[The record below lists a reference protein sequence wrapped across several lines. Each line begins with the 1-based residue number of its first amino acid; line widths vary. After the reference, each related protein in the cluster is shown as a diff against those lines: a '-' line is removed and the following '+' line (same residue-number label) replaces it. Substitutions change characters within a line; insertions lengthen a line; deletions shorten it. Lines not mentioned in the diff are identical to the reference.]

1 MKNLSELLEESKTN
15 ILFEADEQQGDDQG
29 QDQKNKPVKGDAG
42 TFKVWKPV
50 SCTMRGWLKT
60 MSSQEEVK
68 DSFFEGGFL
77 VPMDVTAISTAA
89 NAKSATLSKQLDA
102 AVKCTIVEYKN
113 NFSFYLFG
121 TKPGYVSS
129 GWNTNSGGGISTI
142 VKNLTAN
149 SQQKKEDTQNKDDNS
164 NANNGTM

>member
-1 MKNLSELLEESKTN
+1 MKNLSELLEESKN
-15 ILFEADEQQGDDQG
+15 EILFEADEQQGDDQG

-60 MSSQEEVK
+60 MSGQEEVK

-77 VPMDVTAISTAA
+77 VPMDAAAISTAA
-89 NAKSATLSKQLDA
+89 NVKSSTLSKQLDA
-102 AVKCTIVEYKN
+102 SIKCTIVEYKN

-121 TKPGYVSS
+121 TKPSYVSS

-149 SQQKKEDTQNKDDNS
+149 SQQKQEQNQDKGNDNT
-164 NANNGTM
+164 NNGTM

>member
-1 MKNLSELLEESKTN
+1 MKSLSELLEESKN
-15 ILFEADEQQGDDQG
+15 EVLFEADEQQADDQG

-60 MSSQEEVK
+60 MSGQEEAK
-68 DSFFEGGFL
+68 DNFFEGGFL
-77 VPMDVTAISTAA
+77 VPMDAAAISTAA

-102 AVKCTIVEYKN
+102 SVKCTIVEYKN

-129 GWNTNSGGGISTI
+129 GWNTNSGGGISAI

-149 SQQKKEDTQNKDDNS
+149 SQQKKEQNNNDNS

>member
-1 MKNLSELLEESKTN
+1 MKNLSELLEESKN
-15 ILFEADEQQGDDQG
+15 EILFEADEQQGDDQG
-29 QDQKNKPVKGDAG
+29 QGQKNKPVKGDAG

-60 MSSQEEVK
+60 MSGQEEVK
-68 DSFFEGGFL
+68 DGFFEGGFL
-77 VPMDVTAISTAA
+77 VPMDAAAISTAA
-89 NAKSATLSKQLDA
+89 NVKSATLSKQLDA
-102 AVKCTIVEYKN
+102 SVKCTIVEYKN

-142 VKNLTAN
+142 VKNLTTN
-149 SQQKKEDTQNKDDNS
+149 SQQKQEQNQDKGND

>member
-1 MKNLSELLEESKTN
+1 MKNLSELLEESKN
-15 ILFEADEQQGDDQG
+15 EILFEADEQQGDDQN

-60 MSSQEEVK
+60 MSGQEEVK

-77 VPMDVTAISTAA
+77 VPMDATAISTDA
-89 NAKSATLSKQLDA
+89 NVKSATLSKQLDTS
-102 AVKCTIVEYKN
+102 VKCTIVEYKN

-149 SQQKKEDTQNKDDNS
+149 SQQKQEQNQDKGNDNT
-164 NANNGTM
+164 NNGTM

>member
-1 MKNLSELLEESKTN
+1 MKNLSELLEESKN
-15 ILFEADEQQGDDQG
+15 EILFEADEQQADDQG

-60 MSSQEEVK
+60 MSGQEEVK
-68 DSFFEGGFL
+68 DNFFEGGFL
-77 VPMDVTAISTAA
+77 VPMDAAAISTAA

-102 AVKCTIVEYKN
+102 SVKCTIVEYKN

-142 VKNLTAN
+142 VKNLTTN
-149 SQQKKEDTQNKDDNS
+149 SQQKQEQNQDKGND